1 MHITTNVAF
10 SKERE
15 KPWPLVLKITGISVK
30 FSHSLSFLYYSLGRI
45 KGNSTGLTFSV
56 SYAFLSR
63 CLQQVPLRLERIGVS
78 LSSIHPNHY
87 LMLRINVFA
96 RVNPT
101 CLVSFFQSEFP
112 RVLAER
118 CTGERGVSVLVLFHC
133 LNLSISF
140 INYNAKVS
148 LIL

>member
-56 SYAFLSR
+56 SYSFSLKVFVASSPEAR
-63 CLQQVPLRLERIGVS
+63 ENWSISIKYSSKS
-78 LSSIHPNHY
+78 LSH
-87 LMLRINVFA
+87 
-96 RVNPT
+96 
-101 CLVSFFQSEFP
+101 
-112 RVLAER
+112 AENQ
-118 CTGERGVSVLVLFHC
+118 CICQGKG
-133 LNLSISF
+133 
-140 INYNAKVS
+140 
-148 LIL
+148 